1 MDIPLIVAR
10 VPIKDRVTIWTKVKV
25 RRVAMI
31 TSGAYP
37 IYGESAQDEA
47 SSDRNPIE
55 MNSEGV
61 VVKEVLVIPPIKF
74 LLFDLIEK

>member
-1 MDIPLIVAR
+1 
-10 VPIKDRVTIWTKVKV
+10 
-25 RRVAMI
+25 MI

-55 MNSEGV
+55 MSSEGL
-61 VVKEVLVIPPIKF
+61 VVKEVLVIPPIEF
-74 LLFDLIEK
+74 LLFDLIKK